1 MMMCEISTVVQT
13 MLSLMEDSD
22 GRPETKENSDDG
34 RKTPVGCR
42 PKFLRCLCQRFGGEG
57 LTSKITTLESSL
69 RLFILV
75 DDRFGRSFRRL
86 FDDPGGDFDDVPSN
100 VVVLFWTIIYG
111 RHSRGAVTVAE
122 SGGRVLDLGDLV
134 SPDSVLRRLSV
145 ELFDFVFPA
154 IDTWGVVRG
163 LMAAERGS
171 WSSVHSEDLPEGLS
185 DRGED
190 SHSTEDTPSVSGSS
204 RAVGPDDSWIA
215 RSYLSKVVDVEGLD
229 KLRSRYQIPEDV
241 VLRIP
246 QSDEVAC
253 SSRFGDVAF
262 YEADFNAGV
271 RFPMQPLMR
280 ELLDRL
286 NLAPGQLAPN
296 AWRTVVGSMV
306 MWKVL
311 SEGKDDLTLDELLF
325 CYKPC
330 QIPASPGFWSLNMR
344 QRGLKLIVGTPSSN
358 REWKDNYVFVCGDNW
373 EGLQCEKDD
382 NFIPVR
388 REWGVPSSS
397 ALRRPKLDEK
407 GHNRV
412 LRSLH
417 HTQHHYKHFIRP
429 ELLAL
434 YSFGPEPSEAVLSL
448 QEINQKRMATARL
461 NREKLK
467 KMMMTQQEEAPLVI
481 GKKRKADLS
490 SKKATDERSL
500 PPPPPP
506 VQKPSVPEP
515 VPTSSVEVVEISAE
529 PSSSRPLEKV
539 PTLPRDASLAC
550 RRAKSVVTK
559 DDVGEYDKVNTDVV
573 KVAGIHSL
581 MKGLTELTVIANRCT
596 QWEDALLKQKIQMS
610 EAAQANQRLTTLV
623 NELTLDRDRVV
634 GELSILGTDLA
645 RRDEELK
652 KALDGARRSDEQ
664 VKALTSQLEGARIS
678 AVEEFKSSEAYD
690 DVNTKYF
697 LSGFNLLKKQA
708 KEKFPQLDF
717 DAFQP
722 FDDDESTM
730 PAEEGNVEAPA
741 HDPQMDDDATS

>member
-1 MMMCEISTVVQT
+1 MGRGKMCQ
-13 MLSLMEDSD
+13 
-22 GRPETKENSDDG
+22 GRY
-34 RKTPVGCR
+34 
-42 PKFLRCLCQRFGGEG
+42 LR
-57 LTSKITTLESSL
+57 SSL
-69 RLFILV
+69 HLL
-75 DDRFGRSFRRL
+75 
-86 FDDPGGDFDDVPSN
+86 
-100 VVVLFWTIIYG
+100 VVVRQYPPFFDGQGTARLARRRFV
-111 RHSRGAVTVAE
+111 SFARGLVCREAE
-122 SGGRVLDLGDLV
+122 SGGRRLNLGDFV
-134 SPDSVLRRLSV
+134 SSDSVLRCLSE
-145 ELFDFVFPA
+145 ELFDLASPA
-154 IDTWGVVRG
+154 LDTWRVVKG
-163 LMAAERGS
+163 LMVAERDS

-185 DRGED
+185 DRDGD
-190 SHSTEDTPSVSGSS
+190 TRSTEETPSVSGSS
-204 RAVGPDDSWIA
+204 RVVGPDDSWVA
-215 RSYLSKVVDVEGLD
+215 RSYLSKVVDVDGVD
-229 KLRSRYQIPEDV
+229 KYRRKYQIPEDV

-246 QSDEVAC
+246 ESDEVAC
-253 SSRFGDVAF
+253 SSRYGDVAF
-262 YEADFNAGV
+262 YEADFTAGV

-280 ELLDRL
+280 ELLDHL

-296 AWRTVVGSMV
+296 AWRSVVGSMV

-311 SEGKDDLTLDELLF
+311 SNGKDDLTLDELLF

-330 QIPASPGFWSLNMR
+330 QIPASPGFWTLNMR
-344 QRGLKLIVGTPSSN
+344 QRGLKLIVGNPSSN

-388 REWGVPSSS
+388 REWGVPPSS
-397 ALRRPKLDEK
+397 ALRRPRLGED

-412 LRSLH
+412 LRALH
-417 HTQHHYKHFIRP
+417 HDEHHFKHFIRP

-448 QEINQKRMATARL
+448 QEINQKRMATAKL

-467 KMMMTQQEEAPLVI
+467 KMMASQQDEAPLVI
-481 GKKRKADLS
+481 GKKRKADAS

-500 PPPPPP
+500 LPPPPPAP
-506 VQKPSVPEP
+506 KPSIPEP
-515 VPTSSVEVVEISAE
+515 VQTSSVKVVEISAE
-529 PSSSRPLEKV
+529 PSSSRLVEKV

-550 RRAKSVVTK
+550 RRAKSAVTK
-559 DDVGEYDKVNTDVV
+559 DDLGEYDKVNTDVI
-573 KVAGIHSL
+573 KVAGVHSL
-581 MKGLTELTVIANRCT
+581 MKGLTELTVIANRCI
-596 QWEDALLKQKIQMS
+596 QWEEALLKQKIQMS
-610 EAAQANQRLTTLV
+610 EAAQSNQRLTALV

-634 GELSILGTDLA
+634 GEMSTLKVDMA
-645 RRDEELK
+645 KKDEDLK
-652 KALDGARRSDEQ
+652 KALDGAKKAEEQ
-664 VKALTSQLEGARIS
+664 AKKLALQLEGARVS

-741 HDPQMDDDATS
+741 P

>member
-1 MMMCEISTVVQT
+1 MTTVGKHRWGAGQ
-13 MLSLMEDSD
+13 SSSD
-22 GRPETKENSDDG
+22 AFVRDLVENN
-34 RKTPVGCR
+34 
-42 PKFLRCLCQRFGGEG
+42 QQ
-57 LTSKITTLESSL
+57 
-69 RLFILV
+69 
-75 DDRFGRSFRRL
+75 
-86 FDDPGGDFDDVPSN
+86 
-100 VVVLFWTIIYG
+100 
-111 RHSRGAVTVAE
+111 AE

-163 LMAAERGS
+163 LMATERGS

-306 MWKVL
+306 MWK
-311 SEGKDDLTLDELLF
+311 
-325 CYKPC
+325 
-330 QIPASPGFWSLNMR
+330 
-344 QRGLKLIVGTPSSN
+344 LIVGTPSSN

-397 ALRRPKLDEK
+397 ALRRPKLDEN
-407 GHNRV
+407 GHNRGW
-412 LRSLH
+412 
-417 HTQHHYKHFIRP
+417 RP
-429 ELLAL
+429 
-434 YSFGPEPSEAVLSL
+434 LSS
-448 QEINQKRMATARL
+448 TV
-461 NREKLK
+461 EKLK

-481 GKKRKADLS
+481 GKKRKADAS
-490 SKKATDERSL
+490 SKKVTDERNL
-500 PPPPPP
+500 PPPPPAP
-506 VQKPSVPEP
+506 EAVCPRACSHLVGPDRAYSDSQPLHAVGGGSVG
-515 VPTSSVEVVEISAE
+515 
-529 PSSSRPLEKV
+529 SRRFGCLR
-539 PTLPRDASLAC
+539 LPRPI
-550 RRAKSVVTK
+550 R
-559 DDVGEYDKVNTDVV
+559 
-573 KVAGIHSL
+573 
-581 MKGLTELTVIANRCT
+581 
-596 QWEDALLKQKIQMS
+596 
-610 EAAQANQRLTTLV
+610 RLTSLV

-634 GELSILGTDLA
+634 GELSSAKADLTRKDEDL
-645 RRDEELK
+645 RR
-652 KALDGARRSDEQ
+652 ALDDVNRADEQ
-664 VKALTSQLEGARIS
+664 VKKLTSQLEV
-678 AVEEFKSSEAYD
+678 AVEDFKSSEAYD
-690 DVNTKYF
+690 DNNTKYF
-697 LSGFNLLKKQA
+697 LSGFSFLKKQA
-708 KEKFPQLDF
+708 KEKYPELDF
-717 DAFQP
+717 EAFQP
-722 FDDDESTM
+722 FDDDESVM
-730 PAEEGNVEAPA
+730 PVGDDNAGPST
-741 HDPQMDDDATS
+741 DPQMDDDATS

>member
-1 MMMCEISTVVQT
+1 M
-13 MLSLMEDSD
+13 
-22 GRPETKENSDDG
+22 
-34 RKTPVGCR
+34 
-42 PKFLRCLCQRFGGEG
+42 
-57 LTSKITTLESSL
+57 
-69 RLFILV
+69 
-75 DDRFGRSFRRL
+75 FRVEA
-86 FDDPGGDFDDVPSN
+86 FDDVLSN
-100 VVVLFWTIIYG
+100 VVVLFTTIVYG
-111 RHSRGAVTVAE
+111 RHSRGAVTVVRLLGDEPIRCPLFRRGSFLGDGRDTLISLDPLHFSLKRFFVGVCREAE

-154 IDTWGVVRG
+154 LDTWRVVRG
-163 LMAAERGS
+163 LMATERGS

-246 QSDEVAC
+246 GSDE
-253 SSRFGDVAF
+253 
-262 YEADFNAGV
+262 
-271 RFPMQPLMR
+271 PLMR

-397 ALRRPKLDEK
+397 ALRRPKLDED

-417 HTQHHYKHFIRP
+417 HTKHHYKHFIRP

-434 YSFGPEPSEAVLSL
+434 YLFRPEPSEAVLSL
-448 QEINQKRMATARL
+448 QEINQKRMATAKL

-481 GKKRKADLS
+481 GKKRKADTS
-490 SKKATDERSL
+490 SKKATEERIL
-500 PPPPPP
+500 PPPPS
-506 VQKPSVPEP
+506 VQKPSIPEP
-515 VPTSSVEVVEISAE
+515 VPTSSIEVVEITAE
-529 PSSSRPLEKV
+529 PSSSRPVEKV

-559 DDVGEYDKVNTDVV
+559 DDVDEYEKVNTDVV
-573 KVAGIHSL
+573 KVAGVHSL
-581 MKGLTELTVIANRCT
+581 MKGLTELTVIANRCI
-596 QWEDALLKQKIQMS
+596 QWEEALLKQKIKMS
-610 EAAQANQRLTTLV
+610 EAAQSNQRLTALV

-634 GELSILGTDLA
+634 GEMSTLKVDMA
-645 RRDEELK
+645 KKDEDLK
-652 KALDGARRSDEQ
+652 KALDGARKSEEQ
-664 VKALTSQLEGARIS
+664 VKTLTSQLETARVS

-697 LSGFNLLKKQA
+697 LSGFNFLKKQA

-722 FDDDESTM
+722 FEDDESTM
-730 PAEEGNVEAPA
+730 PADEGNVEAPTN
-741 HDPQMDDDATS
+741 DPQMDDDATS